1 MTVEAE
7 LLNELL
13 ELATTVGLEAGRL
26 LAARVD
32 GVRESVGTKS
42 TLTDMVTE
50 VDRES
55 EALIVARVR
64 TARPGDAIVGEE
76 GADRAG
82 TSGVR
87 WVVDPL
93 DGTTNYLYGYPAY
106 AVSIGVEVGGEAAV
120 GVVYDA
126 ARLQMFA
133 AARGQGA
140 TLNGR
145 PIAVSGK
152 AEVATA
158 LIGTGFGYD
167 AGLRRAQGRVLSQLL
182 PRIRDI
188 RRSGSAALDLCNVAC
203 GRLDAFFERGLNEWD
218 LCAGALIVRE
228 AGGLTMGFDGGPART
243 GSVIAATP
251 GLMGPLRDLL
261 IDAGAL
267 FDEGAGGSLYSGDGP
282 EPLPA

>member
-1 MTVEAE
+1 MAIEAR
-7 LLNELL
+7 LLDELL
-13 ELATTVGLEAGRL
+13 ELATALGLEAGRL

-42 TLTDMVTE
+42 SVTDMVTE

-64 TARPGDAIVGEE
+64 AARPDDAIVGEE
-76 GADRAG
+76 GANRDG

-93 DGTTNYLYGYPAY
+93 DGTTNFLYGYPAY
-106 AVSIGVEVGGEAAV
+106 AVSIGVEVEGEAAV

-126 ARLQMFA
+126 ARGQMFS
-133 AARGQGA
+133 AARGRGA
-140 TLNGR
+140 TLDGR
-145 PIAVSGK
+145 AIAVTGK
-152 AEVATA
+152 AELATA

-167 AGLRRAQGRVLSQLL
+167 PDVRREQGRILARLL
-182 PRIRDI
+182 PSIRDV

-203 GRLDAFFERGLNEWD
+203 GRLDAFYERGLNEWD

-228 AGGLTMGFDGGPART
+228 AGGQTMGFDGRPARA
-243 GSVIAATP
+243 GSIIAAGP
-251 GLMGPLRDLL
+251 SLMAALRELL
-261 IDAGAL
+261 REAGAL
-267 FDEGAGGSLYSGDGP
+267 FD
-282 EPLPA
+282 